1 MRMCQGLVDKVSRSR
16 QLLAITDPELLS
28 LFEDWFEEL
37 EEKVNSF
44 VLYLIFGQGRFRR
57 RWVSEFGNGSRGHS
71 ETSLEIVK
79 RRYAKGEISKE
90 ELEEIRREL
99 LT

>member
-1 MRMCQGLVDKVSRSR
+1 MCFWGPGFFWGSGMWVFPIMMMFIF
-16 QLLAITDPELLS
+16 A
-28 LFEDWFEEL
+28 
-37 EEKVNSF
+37 F

-57 RWVSEFGNGSRGHS
+57 RWVSEFGNESSGHS

-90 ELEEIRREL
+90 ELEEIKREL

>member
-1 MRMCQGLVDKVSRSR
+1 MCFWG
-16 QLLAITDPELLS
+16 PES
-28 LFEDWFEEL
+28 FWWSGMWVFPIMMMFIFA
-37 EEKVNSF
+37 F

-57 RWVSEFGNGSRGHS
+57 RWEGGLGNESSGHS

-90 ELEEIRREL
+90 ELEGIKREL